1 MSNSN
6 GKITAPV
13 GVDTDI
19 PQVLGIS
26 SMDVGTQQMSNAIN
40 KFSYYKPVNS
50 PELGVLTM
58 TDDLFKASLSPV
70 YYYAVG
76 DAPASADW
84 KYTKYGGPFRVTDF
98 DGYDHKEW
106 IAYADVDG
114 TLPSTI
120 NFDNCRYAIPTDY
133 KRSFKLFVNY
143 DYFNIYLMFV
153 CTKGSIRKVYRN
165 PATSYIKDNIFLFF
179 GDELNVDEE
188 AYQAFRAIDIGSY
201 TVDVFAI
208 ALRTS
213 DPSNN
218 GKFTEITSGN
228 FLLYPYQN
236 VNGRIYNPLKK
247 GIRITTPG
255 ARHKW
260 VVSAHDLG
268 NQTDGTYIPD
278 DALIGA
284 SLMAIKSN
292 GAGEDLYYD
301 PNGRPFRDFENQ
313 GAPGEKGGTVASG
326 NILVSGQYKYYEGA
340 LHIKWYEFRSGIVKP
355 TIISIGS
362 GGVIR
367 EDSSTRTTNIVYAR
381 SSISADAVKQITASF
396 YFVDPDFRP
405 Q

>member
-76 DAPASADW
+76 NAPASADW

-133 KRSFKLFVNY
+133 KQSFKL
-143 DYFNIYLMFV
+143 
-153 CTKGSIRKVYRN
+153 
-165 PATSYIKDNIFLFF
+165 
-179 GDELNVDEE
+179 
-188 AYQAFRAIDIGSY
+188 
-201 TVDVFAI
+201 
-208 ALRTS
+208 
-213 DPSNN
+213 
-218 GKFTEITSGN
+218 
-228 FLLYPYQN
+228 LL
-236 VNGRIYNPLKK
+236 I
-247 GIRITTPG
+247 
-255 ARHKW
+255 
-260 VVSAHDLG
+260 
-268 NQTDGTYIPD
+268 
-278 DALIGA
+278 
-284 SLMAIKSN
+284 
-292 GAGEDLYYD
+292 
-301 PNGRPFRDFENQ
+301 
-313 GAPGEKGGTVASG
+313 
-326 NILVSGQYKYYEGA
+326 
-340 LHIKWYEFRSGIVKP
+340 
-355 TIISIGS
+355 TIISIFILCLY
-362 GGVIR
+362 VKK
-367 EDSSTRTTNIVYAR
+367 E
-381 SSISADAVKQITASF
+381 IS
-396 YFVDPDFRP
+396 
-405 Q
+405 